1 MRRTRQCGEGCSI
14 AEISATF
21 KFIFKLFRALLKNM
35 KKAQGGEE
43 LVGVVYGSV
52 VEAKG

>member
-1 MRRTRQCGEGCSI
+1 MRRGRQCGEGCSI
-14 AEISATF
+14 AKVGATF